1 MNTTHVTPTGIAVAL
16 AVAVALGLLFF
27 GPHLFS
33 PFTPVASQTATTTT
47 VTTSTSTMD
56 ETAIPNP
63 LPTELTSTDIVVGT
77 GETATTGSVV
87 TVDYTGMLPDGTV
100 FDAASRHPDAN
111 GGFTFNLGGGQVIKG
126 WDQGVVGMK
135 VGGERRLIIPPA
147 LAYGNQAVGGVI
159 PANATLIF
167 DVKLLK
173 VQ

>member
-1 MNTTHVTPTGIAVAL
+1 
-16 AVAVALGLLFF
+16 
-27 GPHLFS
+27 
-33 PFTPVASQTATTTT
+33 
-47 VTTSTSTMD
+47 MD
-56 ETAIPNP
+56 DAAAIPNP

-77 GETATTGSVV
+77 GATAEAGSVV

-111 GGFTFNLGGGQVIKG
+111 GGFTFNLGAGQVIKG

-135 VGGERRLIIPPA
+135 VGGERRLIIPPT
-147 LAYGNQAVGGVI
+147 LAYGDQAVGGVI